1 MGRLSK
7 RERAVAGDH
16 REAIVGKLRV
26 NPAEP
31 GGLIF
36 EGRHYGSIFGTAIT
50 AAILGGAMGPWLVG
64 SLHDR
69 FGSYAPGLWI
79 SIGLSLV
86 SAAAIWLAAPRRV
99 RHVAGRMRRAAA
111 D

>member
-1 MGRLSK
+1 
-7 RERAVAGDH
+7 
-16 REAIVGKLRV
+16 
-26 NPAEP
+26 
-31 GGLIF
+31 
-36 EGRHYGSIFGTAIT
+36 
-50 AAILGGAMGPWLVG
+50 MGPWLVG

-99 RHVAGRMRRAAA
+99 RHVAGRMSRAAA